1 MGTDSRVGT
10 EIAGYRIERVLGR
23 GGMGV
28 VYVARHLRLDRT
40 VALKVVSPDLAEDP
54 KFRDR
59 FVRESQLAAFVIARF
74 RDRVRSRG
82 MKRSS
87 TMGCCSLMCRHGTS
101 EQPHRAAAFGS
112 LPPEAQRHLITALPG
127 SLHCLRRARG
137 RGTELST
144 LTPTGSGLARGIQEV
159 HGEVDPF

>member
-40 VALKVVSPDLAEDP
+40 VALKVGSPELAEDP

-59 FVRESQLAAFVIARF
+59 FVREARLAA
-74 RDRVRSRG
+74 S
-82 MKRSS
+82 
-87 TMGCCSLMCRHGTS
+87 
-101 EQPHRAAAFGS
+101 
-112 LPPEAQRHLITALPG
+112 PEHPNIVPIHDAGEADGVLYLAMRLVQ
-127 SLHCLRRARG
+127 G
-137 RGTELST
+137 RT
-144 LTPTGSGLARGIQEV
+144 
-159 HGEVDPF
+159 